1 MYLNKMGTK
10 RQVAPGSA
18 SFNQPY
24 CSLDHIKTNNKSS
37 NETDGTDATTHSHSR
52 SLSPTPHSVTQNSTS
67 VPDKKTGRNKV
78 RFAFSNI
85 SVIQC
90 NLHKAKT
97 AWDAIANNFNK
108 TINPIFLTTE
118 PYHDSNRA
126 IPRVHKDLTHYYY
139 SQGTAGPRSCIS
151 VHKSLN
157 NSCWELKQ
165 FSSKDCM
172 AIKININDKKVI
184 LASIYMDI
192 EDESFPP
199 KSLIELEK
207 YAKQIDVTL
216 IIGSD
221 ANSHHVLWGDKK
233 QDKRGEVLLEYLYSC
248 DLSWANRGSKPT
260 FVNSRGHS
268 SVIDLTLTN
277 NKGSDL
283 INSWRVSDLISNSDH
298 NYITF
303 NINVESKST
312 NITYN
317 PTKTNWEKFEDF
329 VCNSSRCEYIKKL
342 EIKNE
347 EDMDIA
353 AQELITLINEAMIA
367 SCPST
372 YITSTFKRPPWMTRE
387 VDEARANIRH
397 RLKRV
402 KKSKTR
408 NNWNTYHSELK
419 DYKKLFKKAKSD
431 SWKEFCKNTESTSDI
446 ARVHNILKVTGSKPT
461 KLDTIYKS
469 KNTKTLTDSPNET
482 LDVMIKHHFT
492 GVSADAP
499 QDVNQQVNKIKP
511 PNELIKKIINED

>member
-1 MYLNKMGTK
+1 MQT
-10 RQVAPGSA
+10 VTT
-18 SFNQPY
+18 SF
-24 CSLDHIKTNNKSS
+24 
-37 NETDGTDATTHSHSR
+37 G
-52 SLSPTPHSVTQNSTS
+52 VT
-67 VPDKKTGRNKV
+67 
-78 RFAFSNI
+78 
-85 SVIQC
+85 
-90 NLHKAKT
+90 
-97 AWDAIANNFNK
+97 
-108 TINPIFLTTE
+108 
-118 PYHDSNRA
+118 
-126 IPRVHKDLTHYYY
+126 
-139 SQGTAGPRSCIS
+139 
-151 VHKSLN
+151 
-157 NSCWELKQ
+157 
-165 FSSKDCM
+165 
-172 AIKININDKKVI
+172 
-184 LASIYMDI
+184 
-192 EDESFPP
+192 
-199 KSLIELEK
+199 
-207 YAKQIDVTL
+207 
-216 IIGSD
+216 
-221 ANSHHVLWGDKK
+221 KK

-342 EIKNE
+342 EITNE

-511 PNELIKKIINED
+511 PNELIKKIINEDCLGKVISEMDSLKAAGPDQVQSILIQKAYKHIKNPLIKIYRQSYITGIVYITRISSQLAKASFAAILVTYTTTLMKQYHFNHFYVNLDFYYFS